1 VTFSTQRSYTINIM
15 ATFYIVLQI
24 ILEKKL
30 QLLHSE
36 VLGNGYYVCK
46 NYLFSNLYLA
56 FECIALDS
64 TSTLFFN
71 VYNCVHLICCL
82 VYRVLNKQASK

>member
-1 VTFSTQRSYTINIM
+1 
-15 ATFYIVLQI
+15 
-24 ILEKKL
+24 
-30 QLLHSE
+30 
-36 VLGNGYYVCK
+36 
-46 NYLFSNLYLA
+46 LYLA